1 MNLKVIAPDKT
12 LFLGE
17 VQSVKLPGTVGQFMV
32 LERHAPLV
40 STLCAGEIIYRVNGK
55 EERLGI
61 EGGVVEVRNNQ
72 VVVCIN

>member
-32 LERHAPLV
+32 
-40 STLCAGEIIYRVNGK
+40 
-55 EERLGI
+55 
-61 EGGVVEVRNNQ
+61 
-72 VVVCIN
+72 